1 MASLSQMSGAF
12 MTLDS
17 ETEHREDIK
26 GSVFIAHA
34 GRADTPDQAIRYL
47 QGLIQRYPD
56 ASHLAWAWR
65 MGPRYRFSDGGE
77 PTGTAGQPIYR
88 AIEGQGLDHVV
99 AGVIRYFGGTL
110 LGAGGLMRA
119 YGGTAAEA
127 LRQGRRREEW
137 PRVTLRIGVSFAAMG
152 ALYRLLDDHA
162 ATDRTE
168 SYDEQGIAITCQVA
182 SHRLEALQTRLKNAT
197 RDQFTLQRIEAP

>member
-12 MTLDS
+12 MTLDG
-17 ETEHREDIK
+17 ETGHREDIK
-26 GSVFIAHA
+26 GSIFIAHA
-34 GRADTPDQAIRYL
+34 GRADTPDEAIRYL

-137 PRVTLRIGVSFAAMG
+137 PRVALRIQVAFAAMG
-152 ALYRLLDDHA
+152 ALYRLLDEHA

-168 SYDEQGIAITCQVA
+168 SYDEQGIAITCQMA
-182 SHRLEALQTRLKNAT
+182 SHRLESFQTMLKNAT
-197 RDQFTLQRIEAP
+197 RDQFTLQRIEDP

>member
-1 MASLSQMSGAF
+1 MPSAF
-12 MTLDS
+12 ITLDG

-26 GSVFIAHA
+26 GSLFIAHA

-47 QGLIQRYPD
+47 QGQVQRYPD

-65 MGPRYRFSDGGE
+65 MGAQYRFSDGGE

-99 AGVIRYFGGTL
+99 VGVIRYFGGTL
-110 LGAGGLMRA
+110 LGTGGLVRA

-137 PRVTLRIGVSFAAMG
+137 PRIRLRVQVAFAAMG
-152 ALYRLLDDHA
+152 TLYRLLDEYEGME
-162 ATDRTE
+162 RTE
-168 SYDEQGIAITCQVA
+168 SYDDQGIAITCTIA
-182 SHRLEALQTRLKNAT
+182 SHRLEPFQAMLRNAT
-197 RDQFTLQRIEAP
+197 RDQFSLQRIETP